1 MPITESAYIKLVP
14 ASEIQEITL
23 EEVKQYFHYY
33 KGITSKTGEQLG
45 WEYGEYAFPYELK
58 EAPGSEGEWF
68 YLSSDKENYQF
79 IAVAVGQEALNQGE
93 GEERQPYIQIS
104 LSQFSS
110 FGDKSKANE
119 FCKFLAKKVK
129 GELHLFNKRIMYFYP
144 RK

>member
-14 ASEIQEITL
+14 ASAVQEITL
-23 EEVKQYFHYY
+23 EEVKEYFRYY
-33 KGITSKTGEQLG
+33 KGITSKTGEQLD

-58 EAPGSEGEWF
+58 EAPESEGDWF

-79 IAVAVGQEALNQGE
+79 IAVAVGQETS
-93 GEERQPYIQIS
+93 EEKHSYIQIS
-104 LSQFSS
+104 LSHFSS